1 MYQQNNPEAHSA
13 GNRAP
18 VHAPSAGNRAPA
30 QAPSV
35 GNGAPAQTPGSHG
48 NGTPAQTPGARAQAC
63 TPVDEAR
70 ELICQIG
77 KLLYDRG
84 YVASNDGNISVRVA
98 PDRLLITP
106 SGVSKGR
113 MTPDMLVLCDR
124 QGNVAPEDTSGRH
137 PSSEIK
143 MHLRV
148 FDRRPDVGA
157 VVHAHP
163 VYATAFAICRHE
175 LSEAYLPELVLNFG
189 KIPVA
194 PFAMLST
201 EEVPR
206 SIEPYLDDYN
216 GLLLANHGALAWG
229 ANLWAAFDLMETIE
243 HSAKIYHAVHQLGG
257 GVQLDEDQ
265 VNYLTSLRAYYRKR
279 AEVQKPGNER

>member
-1 MYQQNNPEAHSA
+1 MPQQLQTYPGEA
-13 GNRAP
+13 
-18 VHAPSAGNRAPA
+18 
-30 QAPSV
+30 
-35 GNGAPAQTPGSHG
+35 
-48 NGTPAQTPGARAQAC
+48 
-63 TPVDEAR
+63 EAR

-98 PDRLLITP
+98 ENRLLITP

-113 MTPDMLVLCDR
+113 MTPQMLVLCALD
-124 QGNVAPEDTSGRH
+124 GTVASEDTSGRH

-143 MHLRV
+143 MHLKV
-148 FDRRPDVGA
+148 YAERPDVGA

-175 LSEAYLPELVLNFG
+175 LSEAFLPELILNFG

-201 EEVPR
+201 DEVPQ
-206 SIEPYLDDYN
+206 SIEPYVHDYN

-229 ANLWAAFDLMETIE
+229 KDAWAAFDLMETIE
-243 HSAKIYHAVHQLGG
+243 HSAKIYKAVLEMGE
-257 GVQLDEDQ
+257 GVELSPAQ
-265 VNYLTSLRAYYRKR
+265 VDYLTNLRGFYRDRAATKR
-279 AEVQKPGNER
+279 